1 MRLYEEI
8 QQFIIV
14 LDWKMLIILSL
25 QQWKADLP
33 DLFYSFENY
42 YEGYLLFSQH
52 QEYLT
57 SKGNYELTF
66 LFKIIL
72 NLSIVNAQAS
82 QAHVS
87 RKSKQLTHHF
97 VL

>member
-1 MRLYEEI
+1 MFSFYLGKWASSRRVIIIRGELVWYNGLGGGHFSERMRLYEEI
-8 QQFIIV
+8 QQFVIV

-52 QEYLT
+52 QEY
-57 SKGNYELTF
+57 
-66 LFKIIL
+66 
-72 NLSIVNAQAS
+72 
-82 QAHVS
+82 
-87 RKSKQLTHHF
+87 
-97 VL
+97 